1 MKARSVVF
9 APEAKDDLIDL
20 FDYIASVASPDI
32 ALSFLDRIEG
42 FCNNMDVGSERGLRR
57 DDIRPGLYQS
67 QLIRTYLME
76 RKFVS
81 GQAMRA
87 ARPLRPGKRSNNA
100 GDGFSP
106 TKGAL
111 FLSCGQRHAF

>member
-57 DDIRPGLYQS
+57 DDIRPGLR
-67 QLIRTYLME
+67 LVGFE
-76 RKFVS
+76 RRLTVAFTVS
-81 GQAMRA
+81 SDHVTILRIFYGGQ
-87 ARPLRPGKRSNNA
+87 NWE
-100 GDGFSP
+100 
-106 TKGAL
+106 TKL
-111 FLSCGQRHAF
+111 